1 MIIGISMG
9 VETCQI
15 LGQFL
20 HNLLDWPDGNIWS
33 GVGQPTKLL
42 TSRPDHLWPELWKSM
57 GQHAKL
63 KEKQKWAEAK
73 IHLDNARKLRGICFI
88 DRKTRNSK
96 KPSRT
101 RVRIVKNCG
110 SGGSNKIKTKLA
122 RVFWK
127 LMNPP
132 ECVWET
138 LHHQIT
144 KTILQE
150 KVRIHCNITIWC
162 TNLFL
167 CLKLWK
173 FQQQKQRWT
182 RNGKIGENFGVEL
195 GESQKVRNRWSR
207 KQGRRALQFILHH
220 WWTYVIW
227 KMLNWTKN
235 SKNTKV
241 ELFSE
246 VILHKT
252 IQDLM
257 QFSPNKDLQHFKWQ
271 PPRSWISS
279 PDCQEVMDNS
289 RRGICLHPSVVFTR
303 MSEHGPPNP
312 QLLSTPITSPS
323 AAAARGAGVEL
334 HGSASLYHC
343 WYVDKTHPRDYS
355 FRGTGQCQ
363 HCLQKGAQSW
373 TRVIRVPCAPGAR
386 GANGFICMFLCHYPI
401 TKRPSTMF
409 PPTSS
414 SCSGRASLVSSVKTG
429 YISRSSVSG

>member
-1 MIIGISMG
+1 MWRLVRSLDSFYTIYSIGPTEIYGPVWDNRQNCSHPGQIICGLSSGSQWDSTLSWRRSKNGLKKRFILTMHENY
-9 VETCQI
+9 VESVSST
-15 LGQFL
+15 
-20 HNLLDWPDGNIWS
+20 
-33 GVGQPTKLL
+33 
-42 TSRPDHLWPELWKSM
+42 
-57 GQHAKL
+57 
-63 KEKQKWAEAK
+63 
-73 IHLDNARKLRGICFI
+73 AR
-88 DRKTRNSK
+88 TRNSK